1 MKKKLLFVALMAI
14 VTLGAQAQERLYMN
28 TYNDLNIAKFDGKTC
43 NVNAY
48 RVLFT
53 GWNTIALP
61 FSMTTEELNE
71 TFGSDCRLERLVAAD
86 AAGNNVQL
94 YFQDCK
100 EKGLEANTPYIL
112 YYTGENVNKRI
123 FKTTLVTNQPTEVTF
138 AIEGSTETVTMAAAE
153 KKTEGNGLYGVLAV
167 DNADAKFVQV
177 GAKES
182 VFYPTRCYIRL
193 SSGDSKQLTTMHLAA
208 GDVTRISAIAAQG
221 ERVDVY
227 NTAGAKVASQISVA
241 EVNKLPKGIYV
252 VKGQK
257 LLVK

>member
-1 MKKKLLFVALMAI
+1 MMKKLLFTGLLAIAAL
-14 VTLGAQAQERLYMN
+14 TTQAQERVYLN

-43 NVNAY
+43 NVSVS

-61 FSMTTEELNE
+61 FSMTKEELNE
-71 TFGSDCRLERLVAAD
+71 TFGSDCRLEHLVAAD
-86 AAGNNVQL
+86 AAGNSVQL

-112 YYTGENVNKRI
+112 YYSGENVNKRI
-123 FKTTLVTNQPTEVTF
+123 AKTALLTNRPAELTIAV
-138 AIEGSTETVTMAAAE
+138 EGSTETVTMAAVE

-182 VFYPTRCYIRL
+182 AFYPTRCYIRL
-193 SSGDSKQLTTMHLAA
+193 SSGDSKLLNTMHLAA
-208 GDVTRISAIAAQG
+208 GDVTRISAIAADG

-227 NTAGAKVASQISVA
+227 NTAGAKVASQITAA